1 MPITPQQALQAL
13 QQRQYE
19 PVYFLHGEETYYIDL
34 LNQYVAENVLAESE
48 KAFNLTIVYGR
59 DQDMAQIMNHA
70 KRYPVAA
77 ERQVVIVKEAQEL
90 QDLHNEKGQKLLFGY
105 LQAPNPATILVF
117 SYAHKSLDA
126 RTTLSKRLVQAAVV
140 VHTPKLYD
148 NQIPAWINNY
158 VDKKGLKITEKACWM
173 LQEMVGNDLTRLAKE
188 LDKVQ
193 INLQQSSVIDD
204 TSVQTYVGI
213 SKQFNVFEL
222 QRALA
227 RKDIYKAN
235 QIVFYLAANPKNN
248 SAIPIVGLLFAFFTK
263 LLLLH
268 HAQDKSKES
277 LAKLLQINPYF
288 VSEYITAAQHYA
300 LSQVIANIEHLHQ
313 ADLELKGVNYP
324 AIPEGEILKE
334 LVFKLMHS

>member
-1 MPITPQQALQAL
+1 MPITPQQAFQAL
-13 QQRQYE
+13 QQRQYA
-19 PVYFLHGEETYYIDL
+19 PVYFLHGEETYYMDL
-34 LNQYVAENVLAESE
+34 LNRYLAKNVLTEAE
-48 KAFNLTIVYGR
+48 KDFNLTIVYGK
-59 DQDMAQIMNHA
+59 DQDMAQVMNYA

-90 QDLHNEKGQKLLFGY
+90 QDLQSEKGQKLLFGY

-126 RTTLSKRLVQAAVV
+126 RTTLSKRLDQVAVV
-140 VHTPKLYD
+140 IHTPKLYD
-148 NQIPAWINNY
+148 NQIPVWINNY
-158 VDKKGLKITEKACWM
+158 VGNKGLKITEKACLM

-204 TSVQTYVGI
+204 TIIQTYVGI
-213 SKQFNVFEL
+213 SKHFNVFEL
-222 QRALA
+222 QKALA
-227 RKDIYKAN
+227 IKDIYKAN
-235 QIVFYLAANPKNN
+235 QIVFYLASNPKNN
-248 SAIPIVGLLFAFFTK
+248 SAIPIVALLFSFFTK

-268 HAQDKSKES
+268 HSQDKNKES
-277 LAKLLQINPYF
+277 LSKLLQINPYF
-288 VSEYITAAQHYA
+288 VSEYTTAAQHYA

-313 ADLELKGVNYP
+313 ADLQLKGINYA